1 MSILQQILLPTRYW
15 SRVFMLSV
23 SIVLLA
29 FFITISLSHF
39 ETKYRIGIIEY
50 QHRLIIDEMSRISDS
65 SHRTTV
71 AQEAIHR
78 LKHRKQ
84 YMTHLSS
91 LGNVDKLITELEQ
104 IKRLPKHSDYDDQ
117 NGRPDFALGT
127 AGAQILSVGNTDE
140 LSSLPKWL
148 PMFGFRS
155 VSKYFANGAHRVIQ
169 PSIHPGECFAFT
181 GPGEIIIKLIRPVFI
196 DAVSIEHI
204 LANQSPDGSISNAP
218 SIFHFYGMLNDN
230 DSSATLLGTFTYDI
244 EMKQSLQQFSLPNNN
259 INKSFPIVK
268 FEFVENQRD
277 NYTCVYRVRVHG
289 SLVKPN

>member
-1 MSILQQILLPTRYW
+1 
-15 SRVFMLSV
+15 MLSV
-23 SIVLLA
+23 SIVLLG

-39 ETKYRIGIIEY
+39 ETKYRLGIIEY
-50 QHRLIIDEMSRISDS
+50 QHRLIIDEMSRVSDS
-65 SHRTTV
+65 SKRTV
-71 AQEAIHR
+71 IAQEAIHR
-78 LKHRKQ
+78 LKDRKQ
-84 YMTHLSS
+84 YMAHLSS

-104 IKRLPKHSDYDDQ
+104 IKRQTKCNDYNDQ
-117 NGRPDFALGT
+117 YERPDFALGT
-127 AGAQILSVGNTDE
+127 AGAQILSVGKTDE
-140 LSSLPKWL
+140 LTSLPKWL
-148 PMFGFRS
+148 AMFGFRS

-196 DAVSIEHI
+196 DAISIEHI
-204 LANQSPDGSISNAP
+204 LANQSPDGNISNAP
-218 SIFHFYGMLNDN
+218 SIFHFYGMANED

-244 EMKQSLQQFSLPNNN
+244 EEGQSLQQFSLTTNN
-259 INKSFPIVK
+259 INKTFPIVK